1 MTGVQT
7 CALPIFGR
15 YYSAEWV
22 KKNVL
27 QMTDEDIEEMEKQ
40 IEEEG
45 PRTPTDAQGNPIQPE
60 VSEEQYPPE
69 DNVTEAGAS
78 ESMTPE
84 LDAMVEKFSSGINRK

>member
-1 MTGVQT
+1 MIDPFV
-7 CALPIFGR
+7 GR
-15 YYSAEWV
+15 YYSSEWV

-27 QMTDEDIEEMEKQ
+27 KMTDEDIEEMEKQ

-45 PRTPTDAQGNPIQPE
+45 PRKPVDAQGNPIQPE

-69 DNVTEAGAS
+69 DNVTEAGTS

-84 LDAMVEKFSSGINRK
+84 LDAMVEKFSSGINKK